1 MVKSYKYLR
10 RCQRGV
16 AALEA
21 ALIMPVMIFLVF
33 GCFEAYQF
41 YRAAALLDRVAFT
54 VASGVSMQRQL
65 VDSGQCTKTDDI
77 CVYSTIA
84 KDLFQPLD
92 YAGRGGLAIS
102 AYAATTPAGTEP
114 VAWKS
119 QPEWRKVFTGSAA
132 GTLDTASKLEDK
144 SVFPPANVADT
155 IIVVEVFYDHDPFV
169 ISSRFWASLAGTSH
183 MYSRFFFRPRFDD
196 LRALQ

>member
-1 MVKSYKYLR
+1 
-10 RCQRGV
+10 
-16 AALEA
+16 
-21 ALIMPVMIFLVF
+21 MPVMIFLVF

-77 CVYSTIA
+77 CVYGTIA

-102 AYAATTPAGTEP
+102 AYAATEPAGNGT
-114 VAWKS
+114 VTWKD

-132 GTLDTASKLEDK
+132 GTLDTASRLNDK

-155 IIVVEVFYDHDPFV
+155 IIVAEVFYDHDPFV

-196 LRALQ
+196 LRALH